1 VGLALLLRCLSVAIL
16 PSKPADDTAWYLQKG
31 VEVMTN
37 TTTPDGFFA
46 FAPLYAMLIGTF
58 RVLLDYDQT
67 LLLIRLVQAVLGA
80 LTCGF
85 AWRIAF
91 HLTSDARM
99 ATIAGLGLAL
109 NPIFVIENNSPTT
122 ETLFLFLLFW
132 ALALYIVAPPGTLR
146 ALAATGALMGLATLT
161 RTMLLLF
168 PIGLALHLVL
178 TCPWK
183 RALRG
188 MAIMLIVYAAV
199 VSTWTVYTL
208 VKFSRAVVGGGGLG
222 DLLLVSV
229 TGYKG
234 GPYAVDE
241 DYAKHNGGVVPTGSA
256 RTEVAVNTVASA
268 VLGDPLGYLKTRLGQ
283 LGGAL
288 LQPHQTPYFPGQ
300 SLKALAA
307 EWLAQDRSLAGL
319 GRLVNGEAFWPK
331 LALYVAHYLALLFG
345 AIGIILS
352 WRQWRAFAPLYGL
365 IAYTLLLHFFL
376 LATPRYLLPIMP
388 ALWVFASVAMVRV
401 WDKVRRTQAP
411 GRYPA
416 VIPKPGQR

>member
-1 VGLALLLRCLSVAIL
+1 
-16 PSKPADDTAWYLQKG
+16 
-31 VEVMTN
+31 MTN
-37 TTTPDGFFA
+37 TTTPDGFFT
-46 FAPLYAMLIGTF
+46 FGPLYAMLIGTC
-58 RVLLDYDQT
+58 RMLLNYDQT
-67 LLLIRLVQAVLGA
+67 LLLMRLIQVVLGA

-85 AWRIAF
+85 VWRIAF

-109 NPIFVIENNSPTT
+109 DPIFIIENNSPTT

-132 ALALYIVAPPGTLR
+132 ALTLYVIAAPGTLR

-168 PIGLALHLVL
+168 PVGLALHLVL

-188 MAIMLIVYAAV
+188 VAVLLIVYGAV
-199 VSTWTVYTL
+199 VSLWTVYTL
-208 VKFSRAVVGGGGLG
+208 VKFNRAVVGGGGLG

-234 GPYAVDE
+234 GPVAVDE

-288 LQPHQTPYFPGQ
+288 LQPHQTPYFPGP
-300 SLKALAA
+300 SLKVLAT
-307 EWLAQDRSLAGL
+307 EWLTQDRSLAGL

-331 LALYVAHYLALLFG
+331 LALYVAHYLALVFG
-345 AIGIILS
+345 LVGIALS
-352 WRQWRAFAPLYGL
+352 WRRWRAYASLYGL

-388 ALWVFASVAMVRV
+388 ALWVFASVAMAWV
-401 WDKVRRTQAP
+401 WDRLRRTRAP
-411 GRYPA
+411 SRHA
-416 VIPKPGQR
+416 DFTVIPTPGP